1 MTKNHEAA
9 EFEAVQRALLA
20 RWPEHQ
26 IAPDLTR
33 IEMLCDLMAS
43 PQLTSPVIHIAGTNG
58 KTSVARIVETLLR
71 TMGLRTGLITSP
83 ALRDLTERIE
93 IDGEAVST
101 ERFVDIYRQVE
112 PFVEMVD
119 TASVAEGGPPM
130 TMFEVIT
137 GLGYALFADAPVD
150 VAVVEAGMGGR
161 WDATNV
167 NAADVCVI
175 TPIGM
180 DHTDYLGDTLA
191 QIAAEKAGIIKPG
204 SQVVLAAQQPEALA
218 VLMQVADDAGA
229 TVLLPG
235 VDYEVIS
242 RGIAV
247 GGQVVTIRVADHVY
261 EEVFLNL
268 HGRHQ
273 ADNAALALTAVR
285 AFLGRLPEP
294 ELVVEAF
301 AEVLSPGRLEI
312 IGRHPLT
319 LADAAHN
326 PHGMKALCVAV
337 AESFTYDRLVAVLAI
352 MGDKDIDPMLQSL
365 AQIVDEVV
373 VTANDSPRCLPAG
386 DLARRAQ
393 DYWPADRLHVV
404 DELSDAMEFARK
416 ASGPEGCV
424 LATGSV
430 VTAGMARSWARS

>member
-1 MTKNHEAA
+1 M
-9 EFEAVQRALLA
+9 QRALLA

-33 IEMLCDLMAS
+33 IEMLCDLLAS
-43 PQLTSPVIHIAGTNG
+43 PQLTSPVIHVAGTNG
-58 KTSVARIVETLLR
+58 KTSVARIIETLLR
-71 TMGLRTGLITSP
+71 TMGLRTGLMTSP

-93 IDGEAVST
+93 IDGEPVST
-101 ERFVDIYRQVE
+101 QRFVDMYRQIE
-112 PFVEMVD
+112 PYVEMVD
-119 TASVAEGGPPM
+119 TSSVAEGGPPM

-137 GLGYALFADAPVD
+137 GIGYALFADAPVD

-167 NAADVCVI
+167 NAADVAVI

-180 DHTDYLGDTLA
+180 DHTDYLGETLA
-191 QIAAEKAGIIKPG
+191 EIAGEKAGIIKPG
-204 SQVVLAAQQPEALA
+204 AQVVLAPQEPEALA
-218 VLMQVADDAGA
+218 VLMQIADDAGA

-235 VDYEVIS
+235 VDHEVIS
-242 RGIAV
+242 RGLAV

-273 ADNAALALTAVR
+273 ADNAALALAAVR
-285 AFLGRLPEP
+285 ALLGRNAESDI
-294 ELVVEAF
+294 VTEAF
-301 AEVLSPGRLEI
+301 AEVHSPGRLEI

-319 LADAAHN
+319 LSDAAHN
-326 PHGMKALCVAV
+326 PHGMQALCLAV
-337 AESFTYDRLVAVLAI
+337 AESFTYDKLVVVLAI
-352 MGDKDIDPMLQSL
+352 MGDKDVDAMLSSL

-373 VTANDSPRCLPAG
+373 VTANDSPRCLPAV
-386 DLARRAQ
+386 DLAQRALGF
-393 DYWPADRLHVV
+393 WSADAVHHV
-404 DELSDAMEFARK
+404 EQLPEAMEFARK
-416 ASGPEGCV
+416 VAGPQGCV

-430 VTAGMARSWARS
+430 VTAGMARGWARS

>member
-1 MTKNHEAA
+1 
-9 EFEAVQRALLA
+9 
-20 RWPEHQ
+20 
-26 IAPDLTR
+26 
-33 IEMLCDLMAS
+33 
-43 PQLTSPVIHIAGTNG
+43 
-58 KTSVARIVETLLR
+58 
-71 TMGLRTGLITSP
+71 
-83 ALRDLTERIE
+83 
-93 IDGEAVST
+93 
-101 ERFVDIYRQVE
+101 
-112 PFVEMVD
+112 
-119 TASVAEGGPPM
+119 
-130 TMFEVIT
+130 
-137 GLGYALFADAPVD
+137 
-150 VAVVEAGMGGR
+150 
-161 WDATNV
+161 
-167 NAADVCVI
+167 
-175 TPIGM
+175 
-180 DHTDYLGDTLA
+180 
-191 QIAAEKAGIIKPG
+191 KPG

-326 PHGMKALCVAV
+326 PHGMKAL
-337 AESFTYDRLVAVLAI
+337 
-352 MGDKDIDPMLQSL
+352 
-365 AQIVDEVV
+365 
-373 VTANDSPRCLPAG
+373 
-386 DLARRAQ
+386 
-393 DYWPADRLHVV
+393 
-404 DELSDAMEFARK
+404 
-416 ASGPEGCV
+416 
-424 LATGSV
+424 
-430 VTAGMARSWARS
+430 